1 MFTRN
6 PLGLRIIGTLKL
18 ASALLLAAAAI
29 GIFHLLGKDI
39 GGSFEQAV
47 RMMRIDPG
55 NHYINMVFSWLSVI
69 DQRHLKEIGAGTF
82 FYALLY
88 SVEGIGLI
96 LYRRWAEYLT
106 VVATGLF
113 LPLEVFEIIKK
124 LSLVRVSVF
133 TINIAIVSYLI
144 YLLRRQIIID
154 HRHHQHQLAHEHE
167 HGHPH
172 RAQDK

>member
-1 MFTRN
+1 V
-6 PLGLRIIGTLKL
+6 LKL
-18 ASALLLAAAAI
+18 ASALLLAAAGV

-55 NHYINMVFSWLSVI
+55 NRYINAVFAWLAVI

-88 SVEGIGLI
+88 SIEGIGLI

-106 VVATGLF
+106 VVATGVF

-133 TINIAIVSYLI
+133 AINVAIVGYLL
-144 YLLRRQIIID
+144 YLLRRQIIVD
-154 HRHHQHQLAHEHE
+154 YRHHKHQHEHVHKHE
-167 HGHPH
+167 HGHTPS
-172 RAQDK
+172 